1 MEFIFLD
8 KDEWSTHNIVEDD
21 ITQEQIIGHQLPPAW
36 DMYEQQYEFAD
47 KLNNY
52 LDWELDQE
60 YVKKD
65 QENVEKENVVLVD

>member
-8 KDEWSTHNIVEDD
+8 KDEWSTHNIVIDD
-21 ITQEQIIGHQLPPAW
+21 ITKEQIIGHQLPPAW
-36 DMYEQQYEFAD
+36 YMYEQQYEFAD

-65 QENVEKENVVLVD
+65 QENVD